1 MSVTLNQAKFGTGVY
16 GTAKYGQ
23 FIVDINL
30 GVTATGTVA
39 SVEPQVKVS
48 ATAVTASLAIA
59 SVNVTV
65 APTISATPVTASFA
79 IFIAP

>member
-59 SVNVTV
+59 SVNVTNRDCE
-65 APTISATPVTASFA
+65 SFVLRKDELKN
-79 IFIAP
+79 FYN

>member
-48 ATAVTASLAIA
+48 ATGNGSEI
-59 SVNVTV
+59 
-65 APTISATPVTASFA
+65 PVDSITK
-79 IFIAP
+79 